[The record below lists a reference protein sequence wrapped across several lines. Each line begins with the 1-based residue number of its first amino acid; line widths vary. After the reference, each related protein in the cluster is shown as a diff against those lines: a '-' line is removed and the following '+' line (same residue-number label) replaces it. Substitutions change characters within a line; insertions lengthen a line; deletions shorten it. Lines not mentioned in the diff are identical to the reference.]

1 MQKMPS
7 SKSSN
12 KKASKKKC
20 KKESEVKKKSTEKKK
35 KKKKKKQKIAKGSNR
50 QEKEVPLAEILRRE
64 NKKDIS
70 QTSGEEEHTQQR
82 SDKKPDIDD
91 EIRRLEAELAE
102 FDDDSSC
109 SSSSK
114 EQEEDEVETTHK
126 KKRKVKFGETTVR
139 EIPTCKPKA
148 SSSKQD
154 IICLSA
160 VSEDRIE
167 PLPSTSLPAI
177 SRKRNA
183 NDNLSYIQK
192 KKRENETSV
201 PSNNGLEKVV
211 KEVLDG
217 YVARSSEKL
226 PFYCRVC
233 AKQYSNLEEFQS
245 HFSGEFHRAAAALER
260 KASYCKL
267 CRKQLT
273 SPVQLKE
280 HLKSKPHRER
290 LHRVQQKQ
298 QQNTYAESRGPNSSS
313 GNRRQWC

>member
-1 MQKMPS
+1 MLKMPS

-12 KKASKKKC
+12 KKKSNKKR
-20 KKESEVKKKSTEKKK
+20 KKEREVKEKSTE
-35 KKKKKKQKIAKGSNR
+35 KKKKKKQKIAKESNR
-50 QEKEVPLAEILRRE
+50 QEEEVPLAEILRRE
-64 NKKDIS
+64 NKKDLS
-70 QTSGEEEHTQQR
+70 QTSGEEEHTQQD
-82 SDKKPDIDD
+82 SDQKPDIDD

-114 EQEEDEVETTHK
+114 EQEDDIEVGTTNK
-126 KKRKVKFGETTVR
+126 KKRKVKFGETTFR

-160 VSEDRIE
+160 VSEDRID

-183 NDNLSYIQK
+183 DDNLSYIRK
-192 KKRENETSV
+192 KKRENEPSV
-201 PSNNGLEKVV
+201 SSSNGLEKVV

-233 AKQYSNLEEFQS
+233 AKQYSNLDEFQS

-290 LHRVQQKQ
+290 LHRVRQKQ

-313 GNRRQWC
+313 GSRRQWC